1 MTIQTLEEKVQKTAT
16 QTANTVKDW
25 TGGVAARASSVL
37 DEAKTA
43 VGDAG
48 AFIEDA
54 ALEAGSRPLKSASRH
69 MPRVRKWPTPLRAGS
84 RNNRSRHCWLLGQ
97 LASPSDICSRG
108 AEAASAV
115 ARI

>member
-25 TGGVAARASSVL
+25 TGGVAAGASSVL

-48 AFIEDA
+48 AFIKDA
-54 ALEAGSRPLKSASRH
+54 ARQAGSQATEIGEQAYAK
-69 MPRVRKWPTPLRAGS
+69 GE
-84 RNNRSRHCWLLGQ
+84 
-97 LASPSDICSRG
+97 RG
-108 AEAASAV
+108 ADSV
-115 ARI
+115 ARWVEQQPFTALLVAGAIGVAIGYLLARR

>member
-54 ALEAGSRPLKSASRH
+54 ARQAGSQATEIGEQAYAKGE
-69 MPRVRKWPTPLRAGS
+69 RVADS
-84 RNNRSRHCWLLGQ
+84 
-97 LASPSDICSRG
+97 
-108 AEAASAV
+108 V
-115 ARI
+115 ARWVEEQPLTALLVAGAIGVAIGYLLARR

>member
-25 TGGVAARASSVL
+25 TGSVAARASSVL

-54 ALEAGSRPLKSASRH
+54 ARQAGSQATEIGEQAYAKGERG
-69 MPRVRKWPTPLRAGS
+69 PTPLRAGS
-84 RNNRSRHCWLLGQ
+84 SNNRSRHCWLPGQ

-108 AEAASAV
+108 AEAASASY
-115 ARI
+115 

>member
-16 QTANTVKDW
+16 QTANAVKDW

-37 DEAKTA
+37 DEAKAA

-54 ALEAGSRPLKSASRH
+54 ARQAGSQATEIGEQAYAKGE
-69 MPRVRKWPTPLRAGS
+69 RVADS
-84 RNNRSRHCWLLGQ
+84 
-97 LASPSDICSRG
+97 
-108 AEAASAV
+108 V
-115 ARI
+115 ARWVEEQPLAALLVAWAIGVAIGYLLARR